1 MGEFMPRGV
10 KRVTGLI
17 LALAMF
23 SMFPMLAMAEY
34 GINFPQPASDGAQDI
49 YDIHMLTMRIAT
61 ALLIIVF
68 SFVIYSILKHRKSKG
83 FQADQDFHKTW
94 FGQWAWV
101 LVPALVLGVDLTIAG
116 SAQVV
121 LEKLWLVPKTE
132 NLMDVKVIGHQW
144 WWEFEYLDHEVKVES
159 RFVPKEKSGD
169 DYLRAVDNHLVL
181 PTNTKIRFL
190 HTSADVLHA
199 FWVPELGFKKDA
211 IPGYITETWSE
222 LKREGIF
229 RGQCAEICGTWHS
242 RMPIVVEAVS
252 PEKFKQWVKDQR
264 AVKVAAMAE
273 AESGKVWSMD
283 ELMEKGK
290 GLYDNKCGACHQ
302 VGGQGLPPA
311 FPPIKGSKI
320 ATGPIAE
327 HLKIVLNGKAETA
340 MQAWKQLNDL
350 EIAAIVTYERNA
362 WDNNTGDLVQPADV
376 KAARK

>member
-1 MGEFMPRGV
+1 MPLGV
-10 KRVTGLI
+10 KRVTRT
-17 LALAMF
+17 ALVLLLTCWLPVTA
-23 SMFPMLAMAEY
+23 LAEY
-34 GINFPQPASDGAQDI
+34 GINFPEPASDSAQDI
-49 YDIHMLTMRIAT
+49 YDIHMLTMRIST

-68 SFVIYSILKHRKSKG
+68 AFVIYSILKHRKSQG
-83 FQADQDFHKTW
+83 FEADQEFHKSW

-132 NLMDVKVIGHQW
+132 KLMDVKVIGHQW
-144 WWEFEYLDHEVKVES
+144 WWEFEYLDHELKVES
-159 RFVPKEKSGD
+159 RFVPRDQAGD

-190 HTSADVLHA
+190 HTSADVIHA

-252 PEKFKQWVKDQR
+252 PERFKQWVAEQG
-264 AVKVAAMAE
+264 AVKQAALAE
-273 AESGKVWSMD
+273 AQSDKIWTMD

-311 FPPIKGSKI
+311 FPALKGSKI
-320 ATGPIAE
+320 ASGPIAE
-327 HLKIVLNGKAETA
+327 HLKIVLNGKEGTA
-340 MQAWKQLNDL
+340 MQPWSQLNNL

-362 WDNNTGDLVQPADV
+362 WGNDSGDLVQPADV
-376 KAARK
+376 KAAR

>member
-1 MGEFMPRGV
+1 MPHGI
-10 KRVTGLI
+10 KRAARSILI
-17 LALAMF
+17 LMTGFL
-23 SMFPMLAMAEY
+23 FPMLAVAEY
-34 GINFPQPASDGAQDI
+34 GVNFPQPASDSAQDI
-49 YDIHMLTMRIAT
+49 YDIHMLTMRIST

-68 SFVIYSILKHRKSKG
+68 AFVIYSLVKHRKSKG
-83 FQADQDFHKTW
+83 FEADQEFHQTW
-94 FGQWAWV
+94 FGQWAWL

-121 LEKLWLVPKTE
+121 LEKLWLVPKDE
-132 NLMDVKVIGHQW
+132 KLLDVKVIGHQW

-159 RFVPKEKSGD
+159 RFVPKEKAGD

-190 HTSADVLHA
+190 HTSADVIHA

-252 PEKFKQWVKDQR
+252 PERFGQWLEEQN
-264 AVKVAAMAE
+264 AVQVAAKAE
-273 AESGKVWSMD
+273 AASDKRWSLE
-283 ELMEKGK
+283 ELMKKGK
-290 GLYDNKCGACHQ
+290 GLYNNKCGACHQ

-311 FPPIKGSKI
+311 FPALKGSKI
-320 ATGPIAE
+320 ATGPLAG
-327 HLKIVLNGKAETA
+327 HLDIVLNGKEGTV

-350 EIAAIVTYERNA
+350 EIAAIITYERNA
-362 WDNNTGDLVQPADV
+362 WGNDAGDLVQPADV
-376 KAARK
+376 KAVRK

>member
-1 MGEFMPRGV
+1 MPRGV
-10 KRVTGLI
+10 KRAARSILILVTGL
-17 LALAMF
+17 
-23 SMFPMLAMAEY
+23 MFPMLAVAEY
-34 GINFPQPASDGAQDI
+34 GVNFPQPASDSAQDI

-68 SFVIYSILKHRKSKG
+68 AFVIYSLVKHRKSRG
-83 FQADQDFHKTW
+83 FEADQEFHKSW

-116 SAQVV
+116 SAQIV
-121 LEKLWLVPKTE
+121 LEKLWLVPKAE
-132 NLMDVKVIGHQW
+132 KLLDVKVIGHQW
-144 WWEFEYLDHEVKVES
+144 WWEFEYLDHEIKVES
-159 RFVPKEKSGD
+159 RFVPKDKAGD
-169 DYLRAVDNHLVL
+169 GYLRAVDNHLVL

-190 HTSADVLHA
+190 HTSADVIHA

-222 LKREGIF
+222 LKREGVF

-252 PEKFKQWVKDQR
+252 PERFRQWLKEQN
-264 AVKVAAMAE
+264 AVQLAAKAE
-273 AESGKVWSMD
+273 AASDKSWSLE

-311 FPPIKGSKI
+311 FPALKGSKI
-320 ATGPIAE
+320 ATGPLAG
-327 HLKIVLNGKAETA
+327 HLGIVLNGKEDTA
-340 MQAWKQLNDL
+340 MQAWNQLNDL

-362 WDNNTGDLVQPADV
+362 WGNNAGDLVQPVDV

>member
-17 LALAMF
+17 LAPAML

-34 GINFPQPASDGAQDI
+34 GVNFPQPASDGAQDI

-94 FGQWAWV
+94 FGQWAWI

-121 LEKLWLVPKTE
+121 LEKLWLVPKAE
-132 NLMDVKVIGHQW
+132 KLMDVKVIGHQW

-222 LKREGIF
+222 LTREGIF

-252 PEKFKQWVKDQR
+252 PEKFKQWVKDQK
-264 AVKVAAMAE
+264 AMEVAAMAE
-273 AESGKVWSMD
+273 AESDKVWSLD

-290 GLYDNKCGACHQ
+290 GLYNNKCGACHQ

-311 FPPIKGSKI
+311 FPALKGSKI
-320 ATGPIAE
+320 ATGPLAE
-327 HLKIVLNGKAETA
+327 HLKIVLKGKEGTA
-340 MQAWKQLNDL
+340 MQPWSQLNDL